1 MILRLNPI
9 ANKYSSQ
16 AKVDSNIILTI
27 VNLLLQTLTPDHL
40 DQVVALDALCF
51 GKLWS
56 RDLYERELESDR
68 SDLMAVIYDNQLLA
82 YACVWCILEEAHITI
97 LAVDPVYQRRGLGRL
112 LLWGLMECAIA
123 RKLERSTLEVK
134 PSNIGAIDL
143 YQSYGFTEAGRRP
156 KYYDDGSDALI
167 LWRSKLQHPEF
178 KVLQQQQQRKIYQ
191 QLEHYGWD
199 LMVSLDTDKTPVTPL
214 T

>member
-1 MILRLNPI
+1 
-9 ANKYSSQ
+9 
-16 AKVDSNIILTI
+16 

-56 RDLYERELESDR
+56 RDLYVRELDSDR
-68 SDLMAVIYDNQLLA
+68 SDLIAVIQNNQLLA

-97 LAVDPVYQRRGLGRL
+97 LAVDPTYQRLGLGRL

-123 RKLERSTLEVK
+123 RGLERSTLEVK
-134 PSNIGAIDL
+134 PSNIGAIAL
-143 YQSYGFTEAGRRP
+143 YQSYGFSEAGRRP
-156 KYYDDGSDALI
+156 KYYDDGSAALI
-167 LWRSKLQHPEF
+167 LWRSQLQYPEF
-178 KVLQQQQQRKIYQ
+178 KVLQQQQEQNIHQ
-191 QLEHYGWD
+191 QLQRYGWD